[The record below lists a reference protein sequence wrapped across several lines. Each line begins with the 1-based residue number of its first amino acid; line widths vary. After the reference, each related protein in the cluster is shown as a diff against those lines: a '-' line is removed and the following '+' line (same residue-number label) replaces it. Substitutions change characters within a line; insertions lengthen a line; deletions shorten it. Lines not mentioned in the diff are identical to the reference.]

1 MILKEWRT
9 SLQYSDFRVLSL
21 ASALHS
27 VGFGMDNVV
36 LGWLVFE
43 LTDSPVMVGLSAAL
57 RMVPLFL
64 LGVFSGVLAD
74 SNDRRLHLWIVT
86 FSGGLIML
94 CLGFILL
101 VGLVNV
107 WIVIGFT
114 MLGGVTFA
122 FLLTLRQAYTYDI
135 VGSDNSLSGLSIL
148 QMATQIGGVF
158 GAIFSGV
165 LISEF
170 GSGWLFIIIGGF
182 YFGSV
187 LVLMKT
193 KESGDSA
200 PQLKPINNNL
210 KESFKIYVN
219 LLRDYPVLLYLMIL
233 ASAIEIF
240 GFSHMSLIPVFAK
253 DVLGLGAVGLGVLT
267 GIRQVGGV
275 FGLMSLAVLGNITF
289 KGYLMFGI
297 MIAFG
302 LTQMSLY
309 ISENLYVAA
318 IGIFL
323 INGCA
328 MAVDV
333 LIKTLMQLNVP
344 NEHRGSAMGSWVFSI
359 GTGPIGH
366 VGIGS
371 VASRFGSSIAFLV
384 NGTILSSIG
393 LLTMG
398 FVPFIRRLK

>member
-1 MILKEWRT
+1 MIPKGWRT
-9 SLQYSDFRVLSL
+9 SLQYPDFRVLSL

-43 LTDSPVMVGLSAAL
+43 LTDSPFMVGLSAAL

-101 VGLVNV
+101 AGLVNV
-107 WIVIGFT
+107 WLVIGFT

-135 VGSDNSLSGLSIL
+135 VGPDNSLSGLSIL

-219 LLRDYPVLLYLMIL
+219 LLRDYPVLLSLMIL

>member
-107 WIVIGFT
+107 WLVIGFT

>member
-1 MILKEWRT
+1 MIPKGWRT

-43 LTDSPVMVGLSAAL
+43 LTDSPFMVGLSAAL

-101 VGLVNV
+101 AGLVNV
-107 WIVIGFT
+107 WLVIGFT

-135 VGSDNSLSGLSIL
+135 VGPDNSLSGLSIL

-158 GAIFSGV
+158 GAVFSGV

-193 KESGDSA
+193 KGSGDSA
-200 PQLKPINNNL
+200 PQIKPINNNL

-219 LLRDYPVLLYLMIL
+219 LLRDYPVLLSLMIL

-318 IGIFL
+318 VGIFL

-359 GTGPIGH
+359 GTGPIGQ

-393 LLTMG
+393 ILTMG

>member
-107 WIVIGFT
+107 WLVIGFT

-135 VGSDNSLSGLSIL
+135 VGPDNSLSGLSIL

-182 YFGSV
+182 YFGSA

>member
-1 MILKEWRT
+1 MIPKGWRT

-43 LTDSPVMVGLSAAL
+43 LTDSPFMVGLSAAL

-101 VGLVNV
+101 AGLVNV
-107 WIVIGFT
+107 WLVIGFT

-135 VGSDNSLSGLSIL
+135 VGPDNSLSGLSIL

-158 GAIFSGV
+158 GAVFSGV

-219 LLRDYPVLLYLMIL
+219 LLRDYPVLLSLMIL

-253 DVLGLGAVGLGVLT
+253 DVLGLGAVGLGILT

>member
-1 MILKEWRT
+1 
-9 SLQYSDFRVLSL
+9 
-21 ASALHS
+21 
-27 VGFGMDNVV
+27 MDNVV

-101 VGLVNV
+101 AGLVNV
-107 WIVIGFT
+107 WLVIGFT

-135 VGSDNSLSGLSIL
+135 VGPDNSLSGLSIL

-158 GAIFSGV
+158 GAVFSGV

-200 PQLKPINNNL
+200 PQLKPINKNL

-219 LLRDYPVLLYLMIL
+219 LLRDYPVLLSLMIL

-253 DVLGLGAVGLGVLT
+253 DVLGLGAVGLGILT

-393 LLTMG
+393 ILTMG

>member
-107 WIVIGFT
+107 WLVIGFT

-135 VGSDNSLSGLSIL
+135 VGPDNSLSGLSIL

-187 LVLMKT
+187 LVLMQT
-193 KESGDSA
+193 KGSGDSA

-219 LLRDYPVLLYLMIL
+219 LLRDYPVLLSLMIL

-393 LLTMG
+393 ILTMG

>member
-1 MILKEWRT
+1 MILKEWRR

-107 WIVIGFT
+107 WLVIGFT

-135 VGSDNSLSGLSIL
+135 VGPDNSLSGLSIL

-219 LLRDYPVLLYLMIL
+219 LLRDYPVLLSLMIL

-275 FGLMSLAVLGNITF
+275 LGLMSLAVLGNITF

-393 LLTMG
+393 IFTMG

>member
-1 MILKEWRT
+1 
-9 SLQYSDFRVLSL
+9 
-21 ASALHS
+21 
-27 VGFGMDNVV
+27 
-36 LGWLVFE
+36 
-43 LTDSPVMVGLSAAL
+43 
-57 RMVPLFL
+57 
-64 LGVFSGVLAD
+64 
-74 SNDRRLHLWIVT
+74 
-86 FSGGLIML
+86 
-94 CLGFILL
+94 
-101 VGLVNV
+101 
-107 WIVIGFT
+107 
-114 MLGGVTFA
+114 
-122 FLLTLRQAYTYDI
+122 
-135 VGSDNSLSGLSIL
+135 
-148 QMATQIGGVF
+148 MATQIGGVF

-182 YFGSV
+182 YFGSA

-219 LLRDYPVLLYLMIL
+219 LLRDYPVILSLMIL

>member
-1 MILKEWRT
+1 MIPKGWRT

-101 VGLVNV
+101 AGLVNV
-107 WIVIGFT
+107 WLVIGFT

-135 VGSDNSLSGLSIL
+135 VGPDNSLSGLSIL

-187 LVLMKT
+187 LVLMQT
-193 KESGDSA
+193 KGSGDSA

-219 LLRDYPVLLYLMIL
+219 LLRDYPVLLSLMIL

-253 DVLGLGAVGLGVLT
+253 DVLGLGAVGLGILT

>member
-101 VGLVNV
+101 IGLVNV

-135 VGSDNSLSGLSIL
+135 VGPDNSLSGLSIL

>member
-101 VGLVNV
+101 IGLVNV

-135 VGSDNSLSGLSIL
+135 VGPDNSLSGLSIL

-219 LLRDYPVLLYLMIL
+219 LLRDYPVILSLMIL

>member
-101 VGLVNV
+101 IGLVNV

-135 VGSDNSLSGLSIL
+135 VGPDNSLSGLSIL

-219 LLRDYPVLLYLMIL
+219 LLRDYPVLLSLMIL

>member
-1 MILKEWRT
+1 VIPKGWRT

-43 LTDSPVMVGLSAAL
+43 LTDSPFMVGLSAAL

-101 VGLVNV
+101 AGLVNV
-107 WIVIGFT
+107 WLVIGFT

-135 VGSDNSLSGLSIL
+135 VGPDNSLSGLSIL

-158 GAIFSGV
+158 GAVFSGL

-219 LLRDYPVLLYLMIL
+219 LLRDYPVLLSLMIL

-253 DVLGLGAVGLGVLT
+253 DVLGLGAVGLGILT

-393 LLTMG
+393 ILTMG

>member
-1 MILKEWRT
+1 M
-9 SLQYSDFRVLSL
+9 LSL

-107 WIVIGFT
+107 WLVIGFT

-135 VGSDNSLSGLSIL
+135 VGPDNSLSGLSIL

-158 GAIFSGV
+158 GAVFSGV
-165 LISEF
+165 LISEV

-219 LLRDYPVLLYLMIL
+219 LLRDYPVLLSLMIL

-240 GFSHMSLIPVFAK
+240 GFSMMAP
-253 DVLGLGAVGLGVLT
+253 
-267 GIRQVGGV
+267 
-275 FGLMSLAVLGNITF
+275 LMMPCTVI
-289 KGYLMFGI
+289 
-297 MIAFG
+297 
-302 LTQMSLY
+302 
-309 ISENLYVAA
+309 
-318 IGIFL
+318 
-323 INGCA
+323 
-328 MAVDV
+328 
-333 LIKTLMQLNVP
+333 
-344 NEHRGSAMGSWVFSI
+344 
-359 GTGPIGH
+359 
-366 VGIGS
+366 
-371 VASRFGSSIAFLV
+371 
-384 NGTILSSIG
+384 
-393 LLTMG
+393 
-398 FVPFIRRLK
+398 

>member
-1 MILKEWRT
+1 VILKEWRT

-101 VGLVNV
+101 IGLVNV

-135 VGSDNSLSGLSIL
+135 VGPDNSLSGLSIL

-200 PQLKPINNNL
+200 PQLKPISNNL

>member
-1 MILKEWRT
+1 MIPKGWGT

-101 VGLVNV
+101 AGLVNV
-107 WIVIGFT
+107 WLVIGFT

-135 VGSDNSLSGLSIL
+135 VGPDNSLSGLSIL

-158 GAIFSGV
+158 GAVFSGL

-219 LLRDYPVLLYLMIL
+219 LLRDYPVLLSLMIL

-393 LLTMG
+393 ILTMG